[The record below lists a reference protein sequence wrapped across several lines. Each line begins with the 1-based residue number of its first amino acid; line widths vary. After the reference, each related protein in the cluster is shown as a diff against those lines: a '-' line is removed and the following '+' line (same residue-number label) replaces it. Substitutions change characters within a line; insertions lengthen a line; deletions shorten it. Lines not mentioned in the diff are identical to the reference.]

1 MLHLFDLG
9 GQLRLVDMPG
19 YGTRP
24 PRSLVAGGIGLRC
37 LRACC
42 VCSTGDARE
51 HWGVLSAGFAK
62 AAPEVREQWDELM
75 FAFFETRAHAA
86 ADQPG
91 SPPWGHKR
99 AWFLLR
105 FARSCR

>member
-24 PRSLVAGGIGLRC
+24 PRPSWPEALVSDASKPT
-37 LRACC
+37 AC
-42 VCSTGDARE
+42 ARRE
-51 HWGVLSAGFAK
+51 WPETIDYWGVLSAGFAK
-62 AAPEVREQWDELM
+62 AAPEIREQWDELM

-91 SPPWGHKR
+91 SPP
-99 AWFLLR
+99 
-105 FARSCR
+105 